1 MLLRYF
7 NMHQNKIKIIAE
19 IGINH
24 NGDINIAKKMIDLAS
39 FAGCDYVKFQKRDPD
54 LAVPDNQKNIL
65 KKNTPWGDLTYLEY
79 KKIIEFSYDDYSE
92 IDNYCKKKNISWFA
106 SAWDINSVNFLLKFS
121 NEIVK
126 VPSAQINNVELCKF
140 IKGKFKKVIISTGMS
155 DEKQIT
161 NTIELLDPNVVM
173 HTLSTYPSPINEL
186 NLNYIKYLM
195 DKYKDKEIGYSGHE
209 YGLVTTFVAAG
220 IGAKWIERHVT
231 LDRHMWGSD
240 QLSSIEPSGLLKLVN
255 GIRNIELS
263 LGSYGPR
270 KVIGSEKEKAKSL
283 RIK

>member
-1 MLLRYF
+1 MLLNYS

-65 KKNTPWGDLTYLEY
+65 KKDTPWGDLTYLEY
-79 KKIIEFSYDDYSE
+79 KKKIEFSYDDYSE
-92 IDNYCKKKNISWFA
+92 INDYCKKKRISWFA

-121 NEIVK
+121 NKIVK
-126 VPSAQINNVELCKF
+126 VPSAHINNVELCKF

-186 NLNYIKYLM
+186 NLNYIRYLM

-220 IGAKWIERHVT
+220 IGAKWIERHIT

-270 KVIGSEKEKAKSL
+270 KVIGSEKEKARSL